1 MLGGEG
7 IDICMQLHLHLYLCL
22 PILFTMT
29 HWVSNTVFFFTP
41 PFCVIPLARRGLY
54 LASFEDRNHGEWHT
68 RTYTPT
74 HMLQST
80 CTYTHTHTH
89 TLPTLTGHAKNTTL
103 VLDRRASVR
112 EPNSQALEGFLRH
125 SCEYIHSRTWSPTVI
140 APRTSSTSSHT
151 DTSRMQTQF
160 KSYPPDGRAST
171 LYTTAASHI
180 LTECCVYSVVGER
193 VGGGGGSRRGKWRRV
208 TWGGIGSRCFE
219 DLFCRHAFT
228 DKSTDAIRA
237 CLK

>member
-1 MLGGEG
+1 ML
-7 IDICMQLHLHLYLCL
+7 H
-22 PILFTMT
+22 
-29 HWVSNTVFFFTP
+29 
-41 PFCVIPLARRGLY
+41 
-54 LASFEDRNHGEWHT
+54 
-68 RTYTPT
+68 
-74 HMLQST
+74 ST

-125 SCEYIHSRTWSPTVI
+125 FCKYIPSHTQSPTVI
-140 APRTSSTSSHT
+140 APRTSYTSSHT

-171 LYTTAASHI
+171 PYSTAASHI

-193 VGGGGGSRRGKWRRV
+193 VGGEGEAGGENGAESHGV
-208 TWGGIGSRCFE
+208 G
-219 DLFCRHAFT
+219 
-228 DKSTDAIRA
+228 IRA
-237 CLK
+237 GVLKAYSVIILSWKR